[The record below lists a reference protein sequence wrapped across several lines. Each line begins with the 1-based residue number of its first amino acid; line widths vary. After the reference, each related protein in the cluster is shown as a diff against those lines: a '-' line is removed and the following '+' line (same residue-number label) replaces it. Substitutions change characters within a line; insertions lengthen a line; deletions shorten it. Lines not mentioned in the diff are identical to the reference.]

1 MTGTAQNSAAEVAA
15 AAEGMEVDAGETA
28 TVGRIL
34 RTAREAARLSIDDVA
49 HALKFSPRQ
58 VVSLEADDYGAL
70 PGNTIVRGFTRSYAR
85 LLKLDAD
92 ELLHMLDGRTP
103 IVPADVR
110 PPDNMG
116 IASDSN
122 SPQQFTPVV
131 SVTIVVALAAL
142 LLGLWHYFGPST
154 KPQPTAVQTEAKTAP
169 LLPQVPPAAV
179 SEPVA
184 TDARPASVAPVEAG
198 AAAVVADGR
207 AEPPRLIFVFDERS
221 WLEVVDA
228 SKQMLH
234 SGENPAGSRLE
245 LVGRPPFDIVVGNA
259 GKVRLT
265 YGDREVDLAP
275 HTRAEVARFRLE

>member
-1 MTGTAQNSAAEVAA
+1 MTGTEQNIEAGEAAVGVGAEVGAS
-15 AAEGMEVDAGETA
+15 ETA

-34 RTAREAARLSIDDVA
+34 RTAREGARLSIEDVA
-49 HALKFSPRQ
+49 QALKFSPRQ
-58 VVSLEADDYGAL
+58 VESLEADNYEAL

-85 LLKLDAD
+85 LLKLDAE

-103 IVPADVR
+103 ITPADVR

-116 IASDSN
+116 IASDS
-122 SPQQFTPVV
+122 SGPHQFTPAV

-142 LLGLWHYFGPST
+142 LLGLWHFFGPAA
-154 KPQPTAVQTEAKTAP
+154 KPQPTAAQTEARASS
-169 LLPQVPPAAV
+169 LPPQAPPAVA

-184 TDARPASVAPVEAG
+184 SDARPVPAPAEAG
-198 AAAVVADGR
+198 AAAAVVDLR
-207 AEPPRLIFVFDERS
+207 AEPPGLIFVFDERS